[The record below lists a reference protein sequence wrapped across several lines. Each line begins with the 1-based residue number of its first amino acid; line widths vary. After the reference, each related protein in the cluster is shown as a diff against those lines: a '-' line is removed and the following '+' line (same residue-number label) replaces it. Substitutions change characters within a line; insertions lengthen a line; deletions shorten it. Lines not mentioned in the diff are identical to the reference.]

1 MPGCLAEG
9 QKSDPG
15 RGGRI
20 KMEDAV
26 AACFPPVC
34 AILSRL
40 SPALRGLAKPIT
52 FVNGDVNTDEP
63 RAREAEC
70 KHRQWKT
77 SDTNELRVKN
87 TDRTREYKQF
97 FEGRRCPHVIMDP
110 ERGSIS
116 HADEDAS
123 HDHDGAPREDSHA
136 HQNGQPNRVP
146 EEVLNEGTELSEKE
160 PLFAHKESITGE
172 DVFDF
177 SKGTRETQSPGN
189 GETHLTFEKEP
200 EVIKTLATQKSSDKA
215 MFYGVDDRPAW
226 YFSAVLG
233 LQHYLIVT
241 SGALSYPFAL
251 APALCM
257 REEDPARGY
266 LISTIFFISGIG
278 TIIQTTLG
286 IRLPI
291 IQGCSVTFLVPILAT
306 MALPEWRCPTEE
318 ELIAARD
325 PDSGI
330 TGPATDQEWTAV
342 WQIRMSEVNTRRP
355 HQKSPDEGH

>member
-1 MPGCLAEG
+1 
-9 QKSDPG
+9 
-15 RGGRI
+15 
-20 KMEDAV
+20 
-26 AACFPPVC
+26 
-34 AILSRL
+34 
-40 SPALRGLAKPIT
+40 
-52 FVNGDVNTDEP
+52 
-63 RAREAEC
+63 
-70 KHRQWKT
+70 
-77 SDTNELRVKN
+77 
-87 TDRTREYKQF
+87 
-97 FEGRRCPHVIMDP
+97 MDS
-110 ERGSIS
+110 ERGSIGPAK
-116 HADEDAS
+116 ADPS
-123 HDHDGAPREDSHA
+123 HDQDGSPRDEGHA
-136 HQNGQPNRVP
+136 RHNGQPNRVP
-146 EEVLNEGTELSEKE
+146 EEAMSEGTEPSEKE
-160 PLFAHKESITGE
+160 PLFVRKVRKSEGYKRYFSVSLVAGPSRDIRQHLTSSVMNHIAPPLIPRMRFPELMNGE

-177 SKGTRETQSPGN
+177 SKATMETPIPGN

-200 EVIKTLATQKSSDKA
+200 EVKTLASQKSSDKT

-330 TGPATDQEWTAV
+330 TGPATDEEWTAV
-342 WQIRMSEVNTRRP
+342 WQIRMSEISGAIIASAAFEVLLGFTGIVGFLLRWVTPLGIAPCIALVGLSLFEEAARLSSGNWGASLMLSARLSCLRP
-355 HQKSPDEGH
+355 